1 MVTQVQSKKW
11 CCTICHCGQWRGF
24 ISNAHSPHVTSRLI
38 QWMMDD
44 VVKVQIWFRVCHI
57 LPKLAIACFKKIVK
71 ELEHTTIINALPT
84 EKHTWRDHWKP
95 RGSKIMKWNL
105 KTSRVRVMKRPAV
118 ATSRYIKNWMVIG
131 NVGWDVWFK
140 KETSQGNN

>member
-1 MVTQVQSKKW
+1 
-11 CCTICHCGQWRGF
+11 
-24 ISNAHSPHVTSRLI
+24 
-38 QWMMDD
+38 
-44 VVKVQIWFRVCHI
+44 
-57 LPKLAIACFKKIVK
+57 
-71 ELEHTTIINALPT
+71 
-84 EKHTWRDHWKP
+84 
-95 RGSKIMKWNL
+95 MKWNL